1 MEQLNSAEE
10 SERLYAVQDIM
21 ALNEQEEGEKYAI
34 ALVKHLS
41 TEKSQAVRESIV
53 YALSRTPCSQT
64 FSDLFQLFQS
74 SDAYLRN
81 AAVTIFGTQ
90 QTNGVAFLTSQL
102 DHADREVRKLV
113 LDALFQIGS
122 QDAVLAIRAGL
133 KDPAINVR
141 ITAVEYVGQL
151 GDSDSMPDVLEM
163 LEEEDEPMLITS
175 ALETVLQMGDDATIH
190 QTIQLLNRNDDL
202 IKVHPVF
209 LPELIKLI
217 ARSGTLERL
226 LEIIAFINGRAHYA
240 TDVVL
245 AIEVA
250 QKRFEDIVE
259 RPEITR
265 RLIDAIKTSTGR
277 DAVRH
282 AAAEL
287 LLDTPFSGPGDS
299 LLTMETMEE
308 LGRDLLNEPAMVEI
322 AIRFLHKSGSESGR
336 KEIETLMSETKV
348 SSLRDLCEALLLYRP

>member
-10 SERLYAVQDIM
+10 SERLYAIQDIM
-21 ALNEQEEGEKYAI
+21 VLNEQEEGEQYAI

-163 LEEEDEPMLITS
+163 LEEESEPMLITS

-226 LEIIAFINGRAHYA
+226 LEIISFINGRAHYA

-265 RLIDAIKTSTGR
+265 RLIDAVKMSTGR

-287 LLDTPFSGPGDS
+287 LLHPVSGPGHP
-299 LLTMETMEE
+299 LLTMEMMEK
-308 LGRDLLNEPAMVEI
+308 LGRELLNEPAMVEI

-336 KEIETLMSETKV
+336 KEIETLMAETKV
-348 SSLRDLCEALLLYRP
+348 PSLRDLCEALLLYRP